1 MNRTRPM
8 NILFITSD
16 QQRADCY
23 GFAGR
28 RVQTPHLDRLA
39 CEGTHFRACITPNL
53 VCQPSRASM
62 LTGMLP
68 LTHGVIDNGI
78 DLPAATGEQGFAGAL
93 RRVGYATGFIG
104 KAHFSTA
111 NTFAPTGS
119 GECLKSSER
128 YPRDWTGPY
137 MGFDHVELSSLGHIF
152 PHQPPG
158 DPLQGRHYE
167 RWLYSQDVPQ
177 KVFDLWRTPTRPAA
191 GAAQTWSSA
200 LPLAWHSST
209 WCADRAI
216 DYLRTRPRTQ
226 PFCLW
231 VSFPDPHHPFDCP
244 EPWSGLHHPDD
255 VDLPRTPHKDLD
267 TRPWWHRASLERP
280 PAGGH
285 EASRKFRSNLSR
297 APDQTEAQL
306 RDMTSNYYG
315 MISLID
321 HSVGRLLTALRDL
334 GIDDNTLVVYS
345 TDHGDLLGDHGLYLK
360 GATPYEGLLRVGM
373 ILRGPGVPVD
383 QAITDP
389 VSTLDVAATFADV
402 AGAQLAPEAQSR
414 SLLPVARG
422 EQSRE
427 VAYSE
432 WYVGESRCGVPLELH
447 TVRAKDWKCTIERVS
462 GAGEMYDLR
471 NDPDEMHNVYDDPA
485 YASMRRDA
493 QDLIEARP
501 GGVLPTRLPSVGMA

>member
-1 MNRTRPM
+1 MNPNRPL

-39 CEGTHFRACITPNL
+39 GEGTHFQACITPNL

-78 DLPAATGEQGFAGAL
+78 DLPATTGEQGFAGAL

-104 KAHFSTA
+104 KAHFATA
-111 NTFAPTGS
+111 NTFSPTGS

-128 YPRDWTGPY
+128 YPQDWTGPY

-216 DYLRTRPRTQ
+216 HYMRTRKPEQ

-255 VDLPRTPHKDLD
+255 VELPRAPHKDLD
-267 TRPWWHRASLERP
+267 ARPWWHRASLERP
-280 PAGGH
+280 PAGGD
-285 EASRKFRSNLSR
+285 EASRKFRSSLSR

-334 GIDDNTLVVYS
+334 GLDDNTLVVYS

-360 GATPYEGLLRVGM
+360 GPTPYEGLLRVGM

-471 NDPDEMHNVYDDPA
+471 NDPDEMRNVYDDPG
-485 YASMRRDA
+485 YAAMRRDA
-493 QDLIEARP
+493 HDLIEARP
-501 GGVLPTRLPSVGMA
+501 GGVLATRLPSVGMA